1 MKRDNSKNR
10 RYTKEEREKFIVL
23 RKKLDAIFEENEE
36 D

>member
-1 MKRDNSKNR
+1 MTRDNSKNR
-10 RYTKEEREKFIVL
+10 RYTKEKREKFIVL